1 MCDLTNAVPEGN
13 AESPIGSASNEA
25 ASPAV
30 KPESDTGSALEDSAG
45 EVSTDIGVDKWTADT
60 WPMTGKACD
69 EVSNADIAELLSGV
83 RADVQ
88 AFSERAEF
96 YENLVRQLQSRIEL
110 LRADQIQQFF
120 GPVLTR
126 MALLLTQAADS
137 AALARAQGEGYKAD
151 VEFDYFHDALIES
164 LDLLGVESVD
174 VRAGDAFDRVLHASR
189 KTTRTGVRDLDWTV
203 ARVLRQGLKRS
214 GAERAFLPAQVT
226 VYRYDAMLE
235 TTSDEATTNTES
247 HKEGTIA

>member
-1 MCDLTNAVPEGN
+1 MSDSTSVVPD
-13 AESPIGSASNEA
+13 SEA
-25 ASPAV
+25 TSPAFET
-30 KPESDTGSALEDSAG
+30 ESDTGAVLGNS
-45 EVSTDIGVDKWTADT
+45 VDDASVNAAKSVADT
-60 WPMTGKACD
+60 LPTMRNAYDEFGK
-69 EVSNADIAELLSGV
+69 ADIAELLSGV

-137 AALARAQGEGYKAD
+137 AALARAQGGYKAD
-151 VEFDYFHDALIES
+151 VEFDYFHDVLIES
-164 LDLLGVESVD
+164 LDLLGVESVG
-174 VRAGDAFDRVLHASR
+174 VRVGDAFDRVLHAAR

>member
-1 MCDLTNAVPEGN
+1 MSDSTSVVPD
-13 AESPIGSASNEA
+13 SEA
-25 ASPAV
+25 TSPAFET
-30 KPESDTGSALEDSAG
+30 ESDTGAVLGNS
-45 EVSTDIGVDKWTADT
+45 VDDASVNAAKSVADT
-60 WPMTGKACD
+60 LPTMRNAYDEFGK
-69 EVSNADIAELLSGV
+69 ADIAELLSGV

-137 AALARAQGEGYKAD
+137 AELARAQGEGYKAD
-151 VEFDYFHDALIES
+151 VEFDYFHDVLIES
-164 LDLLGVESVD
+164 LDLLGVESVG
-174 VRAGDAFDRVLHASR
+174 VRVGDAFDRVLHAAR

>member
-1 MCDLTNAVPEGN
+1 MSESTSAVPDG
-13 AESPIGSASNEA
+13 EA
-25 ASPAV
+25 TSPAV
-30 KPESDTGSALEDSAG
+30 EPESDMGGALEDS
-45 EVSTDIGVDKWTADT
+45 VDDASLNADKSVADALPT
-60 WPMTGKACD
+60 MGNACD
-69 EVSNADIAELLSGV
+69 ELGNADIAELLTGV

-96 YENLVRQLQSRIEL
+96 YENLVRQLQSRIESL
-110 LRADQIQQFF
+110 QTDQMQQFF

-126 MALLLTQAADS
+126 MALLLTQATDS
-137 AALARAQGEGYKAD
+137 AALARVQGEGYQAD
-151 VEFDYFHDALIES
+151 VEFDYFHDVLIES
-164 LDLLGVESVD
+164 LDLLGVESVG
-174 VRAGDAFDRVLHASR
+174 VRVGDAFDRVLHASR

-235 TTSDEATTNTES
+235 KTSDEATTSTES
-247 HKEGTIA
+247 HKEGTVA